1 MWMKIGKST
10 QVPLRRVVCI
20 LNGRTISG
28 MRRALLERARLY
40 VYLFRACEGKV
51 RAYVL
56 VQEAD
61 GQSVFYESPVNAAT
75 LVQRWQD
82 ARSYADVREEAVL
95 TVTDAE

>member
-28 MRRALLERARLY
+28 MRRALLERAREDRRY
-40 VYLFRACEGKV
+40 RACEGKV